1 VNTSKNK
8 TAWSFAMLF
17 IICSA
22 ITTVHLVVTLATQDS
37 ARRHL
42 AAWLK
47 GAKYEGLKGVS
58 LQNRTMNCGPSALKM
73 VLDSLGVKRTLAEIE
88 GAITIDERGSSLFDL
103 MTYAQNQGLRAEAW
117 QLNGDNLQ
125 DKPLPAIVFV
135 DGDHFVVLDRIT
147 PQGQIQ
153 LRDPAIGQL
162 RMSKDAFEKIW
173 NGETLLIKK

>member
-1 VNTSKNK
+1 
-8 TAWSFAMLF
+8 MLL
-17 IICSA
+17 IICSCVTA
-22 ITTVHLVVTLATQDS
+22 LHLAAALATQDS

-47 GAKYEGLKGVS
+47 GARYEGLEDVA
-58 LQNRTMNCGPSALKM
+58 LQTHNMNCGPSALKM

-88 GAITIDERGSSLFDL
+88 DAITIDERGSSLFDL

-117 QLNGDNLQ
+117 QLNVDDLQ
-125 DKPLPAIVFV
+125 DKKLPAIVFV
-135 DGDHFVVLDRIT
+135 YQDHFAVLDRIT
-147 PQGQIQ
+147 PQGEVQ

-162 RMSKDAFEKIW
+162 RMNKDAFEKIW